1 MWTLCILIFFTAVRL
16 LIQPL
21 ILVKK
26 RPKIHCDIAQ
36 VGVVNKIAQVEVV
49 NTVKRG
55 KAWMEARAAE
65 QFRAENDRKVVN

>member
-1 MWTLCILIFFTAVRL
+1 M
-16 LIQPL
+16 
-21 ILVKK
+21 
-26 RPKIHCDIAQ
+26 HCDIAQ
-36 VGVVNKIAQVEVV
+36 IEVVNKIAQVEVV